1 MEPASLI
8 RVQVLC
14 DLLVQ
19 TLDGLDDEAL
29 KSPQLLDELRA
40 LGDRATKE
48 LHQLDD
54 PGRE

>member
-1 MEPASLI
+1 MEPAPLI
-8 RVQVLC
+8 RVRVLC
-14 DLLVQ
+14 ELLVQ

-40 LGDRATKE
+40 LGDRATRE